1 MHFLPS
7 LNKHPFLLAC
17 GLLSCIL
24 AYPYLSCHIIA
35 TYQSVNKSQDTGRN
49 VQRFTSRPELMHT
62 IQTKRVPAHQ
72 ILVLKN
78 YCWEKKTKNWQT
90 QTTITWTIKCKIT
103 TECNLQWQFLRPSE
117 WTCGETCRW
126 WGCRCLLVSSPAS
139 CPEIDPAG
147 QKCEGRTFKK
157 KQTDISSSL

>member
-1 MHFLPS
+1 MSAAVQRKALNAFPS
-7 LNKHPFLLAC
+7 FFKQTSILLAC

-24 AYPYLSCHIIA
+24 AYPYLSWHIIA

-78 YCWEKKTKNWQT
+78 YCW
-90 QTTITWTIKCKIT
+90 
-103 TECNLQWQFLRPSE
+103 
-117 WTCGETCRW
+117 
-126 WGCRCLLVSSPAS
+126 
-139 CPEIDPAG
+139 
-147 QKCEGRTFKK
+147 KK
-157 KQTDISSSL
+157 KLKTNRRKQQSREQ